1 MKPFVTATSSSVHR
15 IQVPLFVSK
24 NYKAYNQDLIL
35 KMKWTCE
42 LCGKKLSS
50 KRSYDEHFNVHT
62 NLRPFACKHCGYAAA
77 SQMTLRRHTLRN
89 HIPRQAWGYQCPY
102 CNEMYMEPASYQ
114 QHVGSYHFGLSAT
127 FGCPLRRCTF
137 STCSSAFFRDHLEKH
152 SNLSSDI
159 HEEANYRLFRFAVD
173 DRFGVGYGRRSIS
186 IRRMEVLQGLESLRN
201 DKDYMKNSLKIH
213 EVRKNDEGK
222 KSKVKP
228 IVMIK
233 GSHSHALFEPG
244 EFDFLNDN
252 ISFPEAVISNFVDCL
267 QEGMIEPDLD

>member
-1 MKPFVTATSSSVHR
+1 MKPFVAATSSSIPR
-15 IQVPLFVSK
+15 AQVPILAQVPVLE
-24 NYKAYNQDLIL
+24 NYKSYNRDLIF

-114 QHVGSYHFGLSAT
+114 QHIGSYHFGLSAT
-127 FGCPLRRCTF
+127 FGCPLPRCMFT
-137 STCSSAFFRDHLEKH
+137 TCSSAFFRDHLEKH
-152 SNLSSDI
+152 TNLSSEI

-173 DRFGVGYGRRSIS
+173 DRFGVGYGRRSID
-186 IRRMEVLQGLESLRN
+186 IRRVEVLKGLESLKN
-201 DKDYMKNSLKIH
+201 DKEYMKTPLRMQ
-213 EVRKNDEGK
+213 EVRKSVFLKLSSAVLSIAFKRAWLNRNLIKMEKLNMDE
-222 KSKVKP
+222 
-228 IVMIK
+228 
-233 GSHSHALFEPG
+233 E
-244 EFDFLNDN
+244 
-252 ISFPEAVISNFVDCL
+252 C
-267 QEGMIEPDLD
+267 IERM